1 MNGLN
6 DSVEAMAL
14 STRKQISNLL
24 RGKVKTEHDQNDFRA
39 TLTNWGGVPQMKEF
53 ELKKELVRNYQP
65 NQPTNIHN

>member
-6 DSVEAMAL
+6 DSVGAMAL

-39 TLTNWGGVPQMKEF
+39 TLTNWGGGPPDEG
-53 ELKKELVRNYQP
+53 
-65 NQPTNIHN
+65 I